1 MQLMM
6 EWFGKI
12 VAMLPVKGKFIGLA
26 MLAGLLTGGVLA
38 EGVVTW
44 TQVGENTEMIAQ
56 LDSTVAD
63 MDLEITEVNAKLDM
77 VLCILVLDEDISPLT
92 CTSGGGP

>member
-1 MQLMM
+1 MM

-12 VAMLPVKGKFIGLA
+12 VAMLPVKGKFVGLA
-26 MLAGLLTGGVLA
+26 LLVGLFTGGAVA
-38 EGVVTW
+38 EGAGAW
-44 TQVGENTEMIAQ
+44 TQVGENTETIAQ

-63 MDLEITEVNAKLDM
+63 MDSEITEVNAKLDM

-92 CTSGGGP
+92 CAPGGRE